1 MYENVMRRR
10 HLLILKA
17 FHQKVFKTKMGN
29 DPQSL
34 LLREV
39 LQWVRQKVQ
48 KFLSS
53 SSQGAVTSVVKLNTG
68 IFSGIYLT
76 SALFRG
82 VGWIMKNKAILIP
95 REISLCWEFLLSH
108 LLLILTILQGRAYL
122 DQGSTALL
130 GRGFWFCY
138 LFYKSPHR

>member
-1 MYENVMRRR
+1 MGEEKGWLDGEERGHRGGKEQSTERHMYENVMRRR

-82 VGWIMKNKAILIP
+82 VG
-95 REISLCWEFLLSH
+95 
-108 LLLILTILQGRAYL
+108 
-122 DQGSTALL
+122 
-130 GRGFWFCY
+130 
-138 LFYKSPHR
+138 